1 MNRPEELLTA
11 LIDENY
17 IKTKEIVHEELY
29 MKMGNAIDILRED
42 VYALVF
48 NEAKKA
54 KKTDKEDDGEGMDP
68 VGAGDSDID
77 NDGDSDESDDYLKNR
92 RKSIGKSIKKK
103 KNGDDEDE
111 ELDEEGNTPN
121 AEAARMAVRETQ
133 RQKKVADAK
142 LKHLA
147 NMAGHTKIFARGGQ
161 GKQT

>member
-17 IKTKEIVHEELY
+17 LKTKEIVHGELY
-29 MKMGNAIDILRED
+29 SKMGNAIDVLRED
-42 VYALVF
+42 AYALVF
-48 NEAKKA
+48 DEAKKA

-92 RKSIGKSIKKK
+92 RKAIGKSIKKK

-111 ELDEEGNTPN
+111 ELDEEPKTPGPGNTPGPEELKR
-121 AEAARMAVRETQ
+121 AEARRV
-133 RQKKVADAK
+133 K
-142 LKHLA
+142 LRDKNKRKLLA
-147 NMAGHTKIFARGGQ
+147 TKAGHPNLGG
-161 GKQT
+161 

>member
-68 VGAGDSDID
+68 VGAEDSDVD
-77 NDGDSDESDDYLKNR
+77 KDDLEEVSVPK
-92 RKSIGKSIKKK
+92 IKMKK
-103 KNGDDEDE
+103 
-111 ELDEEGNTPN
+111 
-121 AEAARMAVRETQ
+121 MS
-133 RQKKVADAK
+133 
-142 LKHLA
+142 
-147 NMAGHTKIFARGGQ
+147 AGGY
-161 GKQT
+161 

>member
-29 MKMGNAIDILRED
+29 TKMGNAIDSLRED

-48 NEAKKA
+48 DEAKKA

-77 NDGDSDESDDYLKNR
+77 NDGDSDESDEYLSNR
-92 RKSIGKSIKKK
+92 RKAIGKSIKKK
-103 KNGDDEDE
+103 KNGDDED
-111 ELDEEGNTPN
+111 DDDDVN
-121 AEAARMAVRETQ
+121 EAQYEAGTATGRGTNNRDLKAKSRVGQTAHARRG
-133 RQKKVADAK
+133 
-142 LKHLA
+142 
-147 NMAGHTKIFARGGQ
+147 AGK
-161 GKQT
+161 

>member
-29 MKMGNAIDILRED
+29 MKMGQAIDNLRED
-42 VYALVF
+42 VCALVF
-48 NEAKKA
+48 DEAKKA

-92 RKSIGKSIKKK
+92 RKAIGKSIKKK

-111 ELDEEGNTPN
+111 DDLEEVS
-121 AEAARMAVRETQ
+121 MSKIKM
-133 RQKKVADAK
+133 KK
-142 LKHLA
+142 
-147 NMAGHTKIFARGGQ
+147 MSGGY
-161 GKQT
+161 

>member
-29 MKMGNAIDILRED
+29 AKMGNAIDNLRED
-42 VYALVF
+42 VYAIVF
-48 NEAKKA
+48 DEAKKA

-92 RKSIGKSIKKK
+92 RKAIGKSIKKK

-111 ELDEEGNTPN
+111 DDLEEVSMPK
-121 AEAARMAVRETQ
+121 M
-133 RQKKVADAK
+133 KKMK
-142 LKHLA
+142 
-147 NMAGHTKIFARGGQ
+147 AGGY
-161 GKQT
+161 

>member
-17 IKTKEIVHEELY
+17 LKTKEIVHGELY
-29 MKMGNAIDILRED
+29 SKMGNAIDVLRED
-42 VYALVF
+42 AYALVF
-48 NEAKKA
+48 DEAKKA

-92 RKSIGKSIKKK
+92 RKAIGKSIKKK

-111 ELDEEGNTPN
+111 ELDEEGKTPGPGNTPGPEELKR
-121 AEAARMAVRETQ
+121 AEARRVKLRD
-133 RQKKVADAK
+133 KNK
-142 LKHLA
+142 LKLLA
-147 NMAGHTKIFARGGQ
+147 TKAGHPNLGG
-161 GKQT
+161 

>member
-68 VGAGDSDID
+68 VGAEDSDVD
-77 NDGDSDESDDYLKNR
+77 NDGDSDESDDYLNNR

-111 ELDEEGNTPN
+111 ELDEDQTFP
-121 AEAARMAVRETQ
+121 AA
-133 RQKKVADAK
+133 
-142 LKHLA
+142 
-147 NMAGHTKIFARGGQ
+147 
-161 GKQT
+161 

>member
-17 IKTKEIVHEELY
+17 LKTKEIVHEELY
-29 MKMGNAIDILRED
+29 MKMGNAIDNLRED

-48 NEAKKA
+48 DEAKKA

-77 NDGDSDESDDYLKNR
+77 NDGDSDESDDYLRNR
-92 RKSIGKSIKKK
+92 RKAIGKSIKKKK

-111 ELDEEGNTPN
+111 ESVDEAQYKPIVKMRGVKTSPGLDKPNKPKEAKGN
-121 AEAARMAVRETQ
+121 
-133 RQKKVADAK
+133 KK
-142 LKHLA
+142 
-147 NMAGHTKIFARGGQ
+147 
-161 GKQT
+161 